1 MKEYKLYIDGKYI
14 SSSAG
19 TIADSINPADGSV
32 FAKVHMAS
40 KEDIELAIASAHKA
54 QKLWA
59 KTAPREKEAVLLRA
73 AEIFEI
79 RADDIRDILMRESG
93 STIAKCN
100 FEISVVSDIYYALR
114 RVKPDA

>member
-1 MKEYKLYIDGKYI
+1 VKEYKLYINGKHV
-14 SSSAG
+14 SSSDN
-19 TIADSINPADGSV
+19 TVADSINPADGSV

-73 AEIFEI
+73 AEIFER
-79 RADDIRDILMRESG
+79 RADDIRDILIR
-93 STIAKCN
+93 
-100 FEISVVSDIYYALR
+100 
-114 RVKPDA
+114 